1 MYMQNRNRLTDIE
14 NKLAVTKERREERGA
29 NQGYEINR
37 YKLSCIKWISNGIYC
52 TAQGIIAIIL
62 LKRLMECEL

>member
-37 YKLSCIKWISNGIYC
+37 YKLSHIK
-52 TAQGIIAIIL
+52 
-62 LKRLMECEL
+62 